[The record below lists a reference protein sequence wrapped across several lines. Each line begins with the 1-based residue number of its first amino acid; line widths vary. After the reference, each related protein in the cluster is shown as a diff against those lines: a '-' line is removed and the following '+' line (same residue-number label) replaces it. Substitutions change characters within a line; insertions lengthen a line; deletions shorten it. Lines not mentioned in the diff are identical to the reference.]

1 MSIVNKNQTNLV
13 NTTPTSLL
21 VKQQKLTPVNLKTNR
36 IWQTIYF
43 IRVRFSN
50 FFKKEG
56 THPATHLSLKLR
68 EQIVKTE
75 FGEEFLGKLKEAKAN
90 NKSFEASSY
99 NELIYRLSSTI
110 DKTEK
115 TALTFLFKN
124 YELDAEQTVKIL
136 QGAHI
141 LLVDNGTFHQIFKE
155 SSSQRIS
162 SHPSSEGY
170 AYSFQGA
177 AVRELLF
184 SKISKDMAQGRLHEK
199 YSEELKTTIAIQEIN
214 FGDIDELSWFQLEK
228 NPIVDFK
235 SFLGHAVDYLRY
247 KFTGKQQG
255 PYGSSHHVDTTPVII
270 TPK

>member
-1 MSIVNKNQTNLV
+1 MIITNKNKPKIDSNPPANLALQRQI
-13 NTTPTSLL
+13 PTHI
-21 VKQQKLTPVNLKTNR
+21 NRKTSA
-36 IWQTIYF
+36 IWNTIYF

-50 FFKKEG
+50 FFKKQDSIQ
-56 THPATHLSLKLR
+56 ASHLSLKLR
-68 EQIVKTE
+68 EQIVRTE
-75 FGEEFLGKLKEAKAN
+75 FGEEFLGKLKEAKATN
-90 NKSFEASSY
+90 NSFGAATY
-99 NELIYRLSSTI
+99 DQVINRLSSTV

-136 QGAHI
+136 QRAHI
-141 LLVDNGTFHQIFKE
+141 LLVDNGTFHQVFKE

-170 AYSFQGA
+170 AYSFQGT
-177 AVRELLF
+177 AVKELLF
-184 SKISKDMAQGRLHEK
+184 SKISKDMAHGRLHKE
-199 YSEELKTTIAIQEIN
+199 YNEELKTTIAIQEIN
-214 FGDIDELSWFQLEK
+214 FGDIEELSWFQLEK